1 MFFLVV
7 STFLLKLIAAYV
19 YVVLIIF
26 LLKKGAGGAGSVPAS
41 SRPVGFGSNLDSIG
55 YGECKNISI
64 VTLMQILT

>member
-26 LLKKGAGGAGSVPAS
+26 LLQKGAGGAKSVPAS
-41 SRPVGFGSNLDSIG
+41 SRPVGFNLDSIG

-64 VTLMQILT
+64 VTLMQIFT